1 MWYYVAIFTLY
12 INYPEI
18 SIATQAKINLKIFK
32 FIRENRSHTI
42 SLEHKAKQKQFC
54 KYKIHVQRIKKWPNY
69 DLSDFLWIR

>member
-18 SIATQAKINLKIFK
+18 SIATQVKINLKIFK

-42 SLEHKAKQKQFC
+42 SLEHKASNFVNIKFMC
-54 KYKIHVQRIKKWPNY
+54 KG
-69 DLSDFLWIR
+69 

>member
-18 SIATQAKINLKIFK
+18 SIATQAKINLEILK

-42 SLEHKAKQKQFC
+42 YLEHKAKQNNFVNIKFMC
-54 KYKIHVQRIKKWPNY
+54 KG
-69 DLSDFLWIR
+69 